1 MRPPHACVCVVLPVR
16 RRARPQGVHGLRSLL
31 CAERRPRTTVAR
43 HRRLTTRAVQLTD
56 TDRGARQQP
65 RVSRQGGHAPSSRSW
80 SQASACGT
88 PVRKWGG
95 DTGLKVRAPTPSQ
108 KFGLAWLGLAH
119 AIFGSY
125 EGRRTPE
132 SGTRDLSKGAWMA
145 SRSEKTVQS
154 SEKKRALLSSWE
166 AASKS

>member
-56 TDRGARQQP
+56 ADRGARQQP

-80 SQASACGT
+80 TQECLGT
-88 PVRKWGG
+88 GRFRRKWGYTNG
-95 DTGLKVRAPTPSQ
+95 TPTGKL
-108 KFGLAWLGLAH
+108 LASS
-119 AIFGSY
+119 FGSY

-132 SGTRDLSKGAWMA
+132 SGDVRIVEGCMDGLA
-145 SRSEKTVQS
+145 RSEKTVQS
-154 SEKKRALLSSWE
+154 SEKKSALLIVGGRF
-166 AASKS
+166 

>member
-88 PVRKWGG
+88 PVRKGG
-95 DTGLKVRAPTPSQ
+95 GTRPENSVAHAKSEIWL
-108 KFGLAWLGLAH
+108 GLAWLGLAH

-132 SGTRDLSKGAWMA
+132 SGTRELSKGAWMA

-154 SEKKRALLSSWE
+154 SEKKSALLIVGGRF
-166 AASKS
+166 